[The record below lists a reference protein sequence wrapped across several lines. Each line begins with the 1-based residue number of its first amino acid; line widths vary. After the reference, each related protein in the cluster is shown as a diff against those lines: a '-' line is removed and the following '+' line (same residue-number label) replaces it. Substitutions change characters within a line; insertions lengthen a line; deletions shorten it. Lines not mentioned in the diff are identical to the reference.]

1 MTDQMQNMTKARML
15 ELVSAGRAE
24 FEALIAQ
31 LSERQM
37 VGIELRSGETVKDVL
52 AHITAWESE
61 LSGWLQA
68 AVQGQTVPI
77 PRFTDEYVN
86 SFNERVYIDNRERTL
101 AEVRSEFE
109 QVHHDLWVAL
119 NALPDAADDPQWKLW
134 RNGQAPWLLIAGNT
148 YDHYKDHIAPIE
160 ALIKR

>member
-1 MTDQMQNMTKARML
+1 MSDQMQNMTKAQML

-61 LSGWLQA
+61 LLGWLEA
-68 AVQGQTVPI
+68 AAQGQKASI
-77 PRFTDEYVN
+77 PSFTDEYVN
-86 SFNERVYIDNRERTL
+86 GFNERVHNDNRERTL
-101 AEVRSEFE
+101 AEVRGEFQ
-109 QVHHDLWVAL
+109 QVHRDLWVAL
-119 NALPDAADDPQWKLW
+119 NALPDANDDPQWMLW

-148 YDHYKDHIAPIE
+148 YEHYKDHIAPIE